1 MDRSAFDQYLETF
14 NARDYDGV
22 LAYYAEPFEVSF
34 AGYVFTTRDEL
45 RKFYAFFH
53 QYVDE
58 RILVDR
64 FVSDDTMIAMEAR
77 VRLEAT
83 ADLTQEALNAQGLDR
98 IVALQKGQ
106 VVTIPQFI
114 HYTLK
119 DGKIVKA
126 ECVVSGPPV

>member
-1 MDRSAFDQYLETF
+1 MDRSAFDRYLETF
-14 NARDYDGV
+14 NARDYDAV
-22 LAYYAEPFEVSF
+22 LDYYAEPFAVSF
-34 AGYVFTTRDEL
+34 AGYTFTTKDEL

-53 QYVDE
+53 RYVDE
-58 RILVDR
+58 RIVIQR
-64 FVSDDTMIAMEAR
+64 FVSDATMIAMEAN

-83 ADLTQEALNAQGLDR
+83 ADLTPEALAEQGLDR

-119 DGKIVKA
+119 DGKITKA
-126 ECVVSGPPV
+126 ECVVSGPPF